1 MSFHFCDSSFAENIF
16 YEVKMCDLKLNLRY
30 QSFKIKMF
38 CKGWTNFKLFKLK
51 FLYLQSQGVYPLALA
66 RPGGQGTP
74 SPTQ

>member
-1 MSFHFCDSSFAENIF
+1 MSFHFYDSSFAENIY
-16 YEVKMCDLKLNLRY
+16 YEVKMCDLKLNFRY
-30 QSFKIKMF
+30 QSFKI
-38 CKGWTNFKLFKLK
+38 K